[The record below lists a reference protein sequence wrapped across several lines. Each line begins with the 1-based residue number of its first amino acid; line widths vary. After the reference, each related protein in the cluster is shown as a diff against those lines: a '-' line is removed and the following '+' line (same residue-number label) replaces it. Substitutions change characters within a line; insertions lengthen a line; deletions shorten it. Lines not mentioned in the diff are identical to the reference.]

1 MLNTL
6 AKTPSLIVT
15 ALLTVALLTG
25 LPLIP
30 IGGEMLDARFGY
42 SYEEAMES
50 MESYGEPG
58 RLLYVATSATLD
70 IVLPLA
76 YVGLLVGLMVRLRSR
91 GGLPIVLPVGVGL
104 FDLCEN
110 AQIVAMLL
118 NYPDVFPTQVVL
130 ASIATQ
136 IKAALFLASVAAV
149 LLFAVPGSTETLA
162 RVAATL
168 RWFG

>member
-1 MLNTL
+1 MTLQTSLLHTL

-42 SYEEAMES
+42 SYEEAMEA
-50 MESYGEPG
+50 MGRYGEPG
-58 RLLYVATSATLD
+58 RLVYVRTSATLD
-70 IVLPLA
+70 IVLPVA
-76 YVGLLVGLMVRLRSR
+76 YVGLLVGLMVRLRPR
-91 GGLPIVLPVGVGL
+91 GGLAIVLPVGAGL

-110 AQIVAMLL
+110 AQVVAMLL
-118 NYPDVFPTQVVL
+118 KYPNVVPSQVLL

-136 IKAALFLASVAAV
+136 LKATLFLASVATV
-149 LLFAVPGSTETLA
+149 LLFALLA
-162 RVAATL
+162 L
-168 RWFG
+168 LSRWRP

>member
-1 MLNTL
+1 MTSLLHTL
-6 AKTPSLIVT
+6 AKTPSLVVM

-25 LPLIP
+25 LPLMP

-42 SYEEAMES
+42 GYEEAMKA

-58 RLLYVATSATLD
+58 RLMHVRTSATLD
-70 IVLPLA
+70 IVLPVA

-91 GGLPIVLPVGVGL
+91 GGLPIVLPVGAGL

-110 AQIVAMLL
+110 AQVVAMLL
-118 NYPDVFPTQVVL
+118 NYPEVFPMQVLL

-136 IKAALFLASVAAV
+136 LKTALFLASVATV
-149 LLFAVPGSTETLA
+149 LLFALLA
-162 RVAATL
+162 LL
-168 RWFG
+168 RRWRA